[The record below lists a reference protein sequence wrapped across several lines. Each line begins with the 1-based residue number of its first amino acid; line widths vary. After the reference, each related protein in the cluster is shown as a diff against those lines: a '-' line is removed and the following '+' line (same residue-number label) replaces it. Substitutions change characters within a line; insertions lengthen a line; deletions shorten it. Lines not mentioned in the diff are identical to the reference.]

1 MSQHTYLALLKDK
14 GYRAYIWCQF
24 LGIINDNAYK
34 FVMTFF
40 ATHLIVGETKSTNTA
55 IVPAIGAMFILPYLL
70 FSGYAGYLA
79 DAFNKRSVLIATKS
93 MEIISMM
100 LGIVALYYHSIP
112 MMMVVLFLMATQST
126 LFSPAKYGIL
136 PEMLPTRD
144 LSRANGLL
152 EMSCFLAIVFGSVAA
167 SWFYTWWSASVWI
180 SGIVFTG
187 LAVWGTVISFGIS
200 RVPSPVERP
209 SFKINPW
216 YEIVLGSKHLFQH
229 RSLWLTVLAITYF
242 WFLGAVVQMNII
254 QLGTELDFT
263 EIQVGW
269 LFASLAI
276 GIGLGC
282 VMAGKMSGD
291 RIELGYVPIGSLGMT
306 VASIVIYFASKSFLL
321 ISFSCG
327 LLGFAGGFFI
337 VPLYAFLQSE
347 SDKTEKGRFLATSNF
362 INTLGIL
369 LASGVL
375 ALAYPFGISS
385 LLVFM
390 GCGLLTIVSTGIII
404 SFLPH
409 QFLKIILYSGLRL
422 FYRIKLTGLQNI
434 PQNGPALLVSNH
446 ISYLD
451 GLVLG
456 TTCDRVPR
464 FLVFKDFFETPY
476 LKPFLTFIH
485 AIPVKNDSMKNFV
498 HAIRQAREELNAGNL
513 VCIFAEGGLTRNGNL
528 MRFNRGLEKIVVGSD
543 TPIIPIYLGG
553 LWKSIFSHNPH
564 AGLSWRRLFKRRLV
578 SVNIG
583 QPMPSDSKAYQIRSA
598 VAELGTEAAKQ
609 DIPANERLHHHFIQS
624 AKRHPSRLF
633 LADSNDAK
641 FTFRKTLALS
651 LQLSDVI
658 KKQNKIDENIGIML
672 PPTVF
677 GVIANVASSLADKT
691 SVNLNFTAG
700 QDTIQS
706 TIRRCDIQCIL
717 TSRRFIEKS
726 GLQQL
731 DRMVYLE
738 DIVQSLNKVDLFKAY
753 IKTFIPCGWLKRL
766 YPSQGSSFD
775 KTATI
780 LFSSGSTGEPKGIML
795 SHANILSNIRSV
807 QTVFQTRTDDVMGG
821 VLPFFHAF
829 GYSFTLWFPLVQG
842 LSTAYHANPR
852 DAKIIGKLVEKHG
865 VTIFIST
872 PTFFQAYA
880 RRIPAEK
887 FRALQYALSGAEK
900 LTSKI
905 RQAFLDKF
913 GLPLYE
919 GYGCT
924 EMSPVVSFN
933 LPDVKTEG
941 IHQVCQKGGTVGTP
955 VPGVAA
961 KIVDPE
967 TYSPLDVDQEGLLFV
982 KGPNLMQGYYKQ
994 SEKTEEAVLDGWYN
1008 TGDIA
1013 KMDEEG
1019 FITITDRLARFC
1031 KIGGEMVPLIKIED
1045 ELSGLMESGSCVA
1058 TAVPDSDKGEKIVVL
1073 FTEDELTPKTLW
1085 RHLSESN
1092 LPKLWLPKLEHFF
1105 QVESMPTLA
1114 SGKFDLPGVKQL
1126 ALNLTANL
1134 QEV

>member
-1 MSQHTYLALLKDK
+1 MNQHTYLALLKDK

-40 ATHLIVGETKSTNTA
+40 ATHLIMGETQSTNTA
-55 IVPAIGAMFILPYLL
+55 IVPAIGAVFILPYLL

-93 MEIISMM
+93 MEIISMA
-100 LGIVALYYHSIP
+100 LGIVAFYYHSIP
-112 MMMVVLFLMATQST
+112 MMMVVLFFMATQST

-136 PEMLPTRD
+136 PEMLPTKD

-167 SWFYTWWSASVWI
+167 SWFYTWWSGSVWI
-180 SGIVFTG
+180 SGVVFTG

-200 RVPSPVERP
+200 RVPSPAERT

-229 RSLWLTVLAITYF
+229 RSLWLTVVAITYF

-269 LFASLAI
+269 LFASLAA

-306 VASIVIYFASKSFLL
+306 VASIVIYFSSKTFLL
-321 ISFSCG
+321 ISFSCA

-385 LLVFM
+385 LLVFF

-409 QFLKIILYSGLRL
+409 QFLKVILYSGLRL
-422 FYRIKLTGLQNI
+422 FYRIKLTGVQNI
-434 PQNGPALLVSNH
+434 PQNGSALLVSNH

-456 TTCDRVPR
+456 TTLDRVPR
-464 FLVFKDFFETPY
+464 FLVFKDYFEKPY
-476 LKPFLTFIH
+476 LKSFLTFIN
-485 AIPVKNDSMKNFV
+485 AIPVKNDSMKNFI
-498 HAIRQAREELNAGNL
+498 HAIRQAREELKAGNL

-528 MRFNRGLEKIVVGSD
+528 MRFNRGLEKIVEGSD
-543 TPIIPIYLGG
+543 TPIIPIHLSG
-553 LWKSIFSHNPH
+553 LWNSVFTYNPNRRFS
-564 AGLSWRRLFKRRLV
+564 LKRLFQRRLLA
-578 SVNIG
+578 VNIG
-583 QPMPSDSKAYQIRSA
+583 EPMPSDSKSYQIRSA

-609 DIPANERLHHHFIQS
+609 EIPADDRLHLHFIKT

-633 LADSNDAK
+633 IADSTETK

-651 LQLSDVI
+651 LLLSDWI
-658 KKQNKIDENIGIML
+658 KKQYKDDKNIGIML
-672 PPTVF
+672 PPSVF
-677 GVIANVASSLADKT
+677 GVIANVATSLVDKA

-700 QDTIQS
+700 QDILQS
-706 TIRRCDIQCIL
+706 TVQRCNINCIL

-726 GLQQL
+726 GIEDVENL
-731 DRMVYLE
+731 VYLE
-738 DIVQSLNKVDLFKAY
+738 DIVQSFSKMDLIQAY
-753 IKTFIPCGWLKRL
+753 VKSFLPYRWLKQL
-766 YPSQGSSFD
+766 YPSTGRSFD

-807 QTVFQTRTDDVMGG
+807 QTVFQTKPDDVMGG

-842 LSTAYHANPR
+842 LSVAYHANPR

-865 VTIFIST
+865 VTILISI

-887 FRALQYALSGAEK
+887 FRSLQYALSGAEK
-900 LTSKI
+900 LSNKI
-905 RQAFLDKF
+905 RQTFLDKF
-913 GLPLYE
+913 GLPIYE

-933 LPDVKTEG
+933 LPNVETKG
-941 IHQVCQKGGTVGTP
+941 LHQICQKEGTVGTS

-961 KIVDPE
+961 KIVDPD
-967 TYSPLDVDQEGLLFV
+967 TYAPLDLEEEGLLFV
-982 KGPNLMQGYYKQ
+982 KGPNLMQGYFQ
-994 SEKTEEAVLDGWYN
+994 QPEKTDEVVLDGWYN

-1019 FITITDRLARFC
+1019 FISITDRLARFC
-1031 KIGGEMVPLIKIED
+1031 KIGGEMVPLIKIEN

-1058 TAVPDSDKGEKIVVL
+1058 TSVPDSDKGEKIVVL
-1073 FTEDELTPKTLW
+1073 FTEDELTPKSLW
-1085 RHLSESN
+1085 HHLSESN

-1105 QVESMPTLA
+1105 QVESLPTLA
-1114 SGKFDLPGVKQL
+1114 TGKLDLPGVKNL
-1126 ALNLTANL
+1126 ALHLTATL